1 MVTISTLNQTEE
13 RFVKSHLHSTIR
25 EQTRSFLR
33 LVLNYKSNISL
44 LKEKLQQL
52 ILSKNCKINKEA
64 IKLAL
69 NHIDQK
75 KDQFELQVRE
85 AINEIIMKENVFS
98 NTQNNLYPHQE
109 SPISLVFNSQ
119 SFSEGEEICHYI
131 ANSISNLML
140 GKNSLKLR
148 LHKGENN
155 TIKLIPLLSD
165 NYHLVEDIQELSIKE
180 AKGFAS
186 LFATL
191 ILIADTNIE
200 QTNCCLRQEH
210 NNTLYWTRI
219 TGNPLLYKSL
229 PEITLIYKN
238 ISKLFPQADSSGI
251 NFSCEL
257 NQFISNIDEKKIR
270 KAITSALND
279 ISETFGSNFIEQTN
293 ISKVLID
300 RLNIPKDETLNV
312 HSIEEHIISNI
323 KKLCKQ
329 LNKIS
334 EENFI
339 NILKQNKNPNET
351 RVVLYKKL
359 LDKVYKVN
367 KAPINLNLFM
377 KDAINNEDFKAVQY
391 LYELSKQNNNEDI
404 KINGSSPL
412 EFALDQEKN
421 QLALSML
428 KEGFSLNS
436 NDSNKSEKDQKNRE
450 IALKNILE
458 RNIGHP
464 KLRKNN
470 IVTNLSKESI

>member
-1 MVTISTLNQTEE
+1 MITTSTSHQTEE
-13 RFVKSHLHSTIR
+13 RFAEAYLHSTIR

-33 LVLNYKSNISL
+33 LVLNYKFNIAL

-52 ILSKNCKINKEA
+52 ILSKSCKINKEA

-69 NHIDQK
+69 NHIDNK
-75 KDQFELQVRE
+75 KDQFELPVRE
-85 AINEIIMKENVFS
+85 AINEILMKENVFS
-98 NTQNNLYPHQE
+98 STSNNSHSHQA
-109 SPISLVFNSQ
+109 SPISLIFNSQ

-155 TIKLIPLLSD
+155 NIKLIPLLSD
-165 NYHLVEDIQELSIKE
+165 NYHLVENSQELSVKE

-200 QTNCCLRQEH
+200 QTNCCLRQA
-210 NNTLYWTRI
+210 NNNIFYWTRI
-219 TGNPLLYKSL
+219 TGNPLFYKSL
-229 PEITLIYKN
+229 PEVTIIYKN
-238 ISKLFPQADSSGI
+238 IRKLFPQADSSGL
-251 NFSCEL
+251 NFICEL
-257 NQFISNIDEKKIR
+257 NQFINNIDEKKIR
-270 KAITSALND
+270 KAISAAFND
-279 ISETFGSNFIEQTN
+279 ISETFGSSFIERDGV
-293 ISKVLID
+293 SKALTS
-300 RLNIPKDETLNV
+300 RLNISKDETLNM

-329 LNKIS
+329 LNKML
-334 EENFI
+334 EEDFT

-351 RVVLYKKL
+351 RSILYKKL
-359 LDKVYKVN
+359 LDTLDKVN
-367 KAPINLNLFM
+367 QAPTNLNLFM
-377 KDAINNEDFKAVQY
+377 KDAINNDDFKAVQY
-391 LYELSKQNNNEDI
+391 LYELNRQNCNEDI

-421 QLALSML
+421 QLALNML

-458 RNIGHP
+458 RNIGQP
-464 KLRKNN
+464 KLRKT
-470 IVTNLSKESI
+470 V